1 MLVQCRNER
10 HSSDDEGADMGS
22 GAGPDGPGAQAW
34 KVGELARRTGLTVRT
49 LHHYEQVGLV
59 LPARRNSAGHR
70 LYGTEEV
77 ERLYQVLALR
87 ELGLSLERIRELL
100 DAAPSTGDTV
110 PPLADLLA
118 EQLAQVEQ
126 RLRALHD
133 LRGTLTAL
141 VATART
147 GTGLGAP
154 ALLALIE
161 GMTALNET
169 FNAYFTP
176 DQVAELEQRRA
187 AHSDAVTDVIDAW
200 PALLAE
206 VESAVADGTD
216 PASGQA
222 AELARRWAELLHG
235 FHQGDADMRDS
246 LYRMRED
253 HAEEVRAHGGPSQQ
267 AIDFITRAQQA
278 HS

>member
-1 MLVQCRNER
+1 MG
-10 HSSDDEGADMGS
+10 GA
-22 GAGPDGPGAQAW
+22 AGPGGQAW

-49 LHHYEQVGLV
+49 LHHYEQIGLV

-100 DAAPSTGDTV
+100 DAAPSDAATV
-110 PPLADLLA
+110 PSLGDLLA
-118 EQLAQVEQ
+118 EQLVQVEH

-141 VATART
+141 VATARA
-147 GTGLGAP
+147 GTGLDAP
-154 ALLALIE
+154 ALLELIE
-161 GMTALNET
+161 GMTTVNET

-176 DQVAELEQRRA
+176 EQIAELEQRRA
-187 AHSDAVTDVIDAW
+187 THGDAVTDVIDAW
-200 PALLAE
+200 PALLSD
-206 VESAVADGTD
+206 VESAIAAGTD
-216 PASGQA
+216 PASAEA
-222 AELARRWAELLHG
+222 ADLARRWAGLLHG
-235 FHQGDADMRDS
+235 FHRGDADMRDS

-253 HAEEVRAHGGPSQQ
+253 NAEEVRAHGGPSQE
-267 AIDFITRAQQA
+267 AIAFITRAQQA

>member
-1 MLVQCRNER
+1 
-10 HSSDDEGADMGS
+10 MGS
-22 GAGPDGPGAQAW
+22 GADPGGPGGQAW

-59 LPARRNSAGHR
+59 LPARRNGAGHR

-87 ELGLSLERIRELL
+87 ELGLSLERIRGLL
-100 DAAPSTGDTV
+100 DAAPSTAGSL
-110 PPLADLLA
+110 PPLGDLLA
-118 EQLAQVEQ
+118 EQLAQVEH
-126 RLRALHD
+126 RLRVLHD

-147 GTGLGAP
+147 GPGLDAP
-154 ALLALIE
+154 ALLELIE
-161 GMTALNET
+161 GMTTVNET
-169 FNAYFTP
+169 FNAHFTP
-176 DQVAELEQRRA
+176 EQIAELERRRA
-187 AHSDAVTDVIDAW
+187 THSDAVTDVIDAW
-200 PALLAE
+200 PALLAD
-206 VESAVADGTD
+206 VGSAVAAGTD
-216 PASGQA
+216 PASAEA

-235 FHQGDADMRDS
+235 FHRGDADMRDS
-246 LYRMRED
+246 LYRMREE
-253 HAEEVRAHGGPSQQ
+253 HAEEVQSHGGPSQE